1 MKYFCM
7 SIMDTKL
14 RSFNISNNKMYDRFK
29 QIQLERGK
37 NATIRLNELI
47 EREVKEAD
55 PSFKE
60 LNAVRSKDA
69 PDIIIPNPFLMD
81 QFHSLPQWVE
91 YLRTLTQQ
99 ENEKVYLHII
109 ALKNITQEFEDH
121 KDKDD
126 LDRLDR

>member
-14 RSFNISNNKMYDRFK
+14 RSFNITNSKMYERFK

-55 PSFKE
+55 PQFKE
-60 LNAVRSKDA
+60 LTAIRSKDA
-69 PDIIIPNPFLMD
+69 PDIITPNPFLKT
-81 QFHSLPQWVE
+81 QTHSLPEWEE
-91 YLRTLTQQ
+91 YLTTLTQK
-99 ENEKVYLHII
+99 EHSEVYLHLI
-109 ALKNITQEFEDH
+109 ALKELTKEFEGY
-121 KDKDD
+121 
-126 LDRLDR
+126 RLD

>member
-1 MKYFCM
+1 M

-14 RSFNISNNKMYDRFK
+14 RSFNVTNSKMYERFK

-37 NATIRLNELI
+37 NATVRLNELI
-47 EREVKEAD
+47 EKEVKEAD
-55 PSFKE
+55 PQFKE

-81 QFHSLPQWVE
+81 QYHSLPQWEE

-99 ENEKVYLHII
+99 ENEKLYLHLI

-121 KDKDD
+121 KDKDV
-126 LDRLDR
+126 LDSLD

>member
-1 MKYFCM
+1 M
-7 SIMDTKL
+7 SIMETKL
-14 RSFNISNNKMYDRFK
+14 RSFNITNNKMYDRFK

-55 PSFKE
+55 PQFKE

>member
-1 MKYFCM
+1 M

-14 RSFNISNNKMYDRFK
+14 RSFNVTNSKMYERFK

-37 NATIRLNELI
+37 NATVRLNELI
-47 EREVKEAD
+47 EKEVKEAD
-55 PSFKE
+55 PQFKE

-81 QFHSLPQWVE
+81 QFHSLPQWEE
-91 YLRTLTQQ
+91 YLRTLTKQQ
-99 ENEKVYLHII
+99 NEKLYLHLV
-109 ALKNITQEFEDH
+109 ALRNITQEFEDH

-126 LDRLDR
+126 LDRLD

>member
-14 RSFNISNNKMYDRFK
+14 RSFNISNNKMYERFK

-37 NATIRLNELI
+37 NASLRLNELI

-55 PSFKE
+55 PQFKE

-69 PDIIIPNPFLMD
+69 PDIITPNPFLKS
-81 QFHSLPQWVE
+81 QTHSLPEWEE
-91 YLRTLTQQ
+91 YLKTKTEREGSELI
-99 ENEKVYLHII
+99 LHLV
-109 ALKNITQEFEDH
+109 ALKELTKSFEDY
-121 KDKDD
+121 KPD
-126 LDRLDR
+126 